1 MKTIEMR
8 ERSSEELKTE
18 KQSLLKELFNLRMQ
32 KGMGQTPKTHL
43 FKVVKRNIA
52 RINTILKE
60 KEASK

>member
-8 ERSSEELKTE
+8 ERSSEELQTE